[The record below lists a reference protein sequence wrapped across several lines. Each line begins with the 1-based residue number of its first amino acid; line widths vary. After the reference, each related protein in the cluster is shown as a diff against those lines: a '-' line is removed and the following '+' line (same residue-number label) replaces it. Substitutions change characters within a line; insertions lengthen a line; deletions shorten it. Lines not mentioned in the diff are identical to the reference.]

1 MRSLA
6 VLLQGF
12 KDGRIKVVA
21 NVGVLTTGFDYPE
34 LDTIVLARPTKSL
47 SLYYQMVGRVIRPC
61 QGKEGWVV
69 DLSGNFRRF
78 GRVEELRIEQ
88 PEKGKWC
95 IMSRGRQL
103 TNVVF

>member
-1 MRSLA
+1 MSEYLQPDSITRSLIRLFLHVQPNPFPSIIKWSV
-6 VLLQGF
+6 VLF
-12 KDGRIKVVA
+12 V
-21 NVGVLTTGFDYPE
+21 
-34 LDTIVLARPTKSL
+34 
-47 SLYYQMVGRVIRPC
+47 PC

>member
-1 MRSLA
+1 M
-6 VLLQGF
+6 G
-12 KDGRIKVVA
+12 
-21 NVGVLTTGFDYPE
+21 
-34 LDTIVLARPTKSL
+34 
-47 SLYYQMVGRVIRPC
+47 GRVIRPC
-61 QGKEGWVV
+61 QGKEGLGV
-69 DLSGNFRRF
+69 DLSGKFRRF